1 MLSICLWYLKQSTVG
16 VGHGER
22 HYDLIFHSR
31 YVHLYTE
38 IMLFMVTTMLVP
50 TYPPVNKPTYL
61 SINLPVYKPIN
72 LPTNLSIN
80 LPTYLYINLAIYLAI
95 PTDPPLIIYCST

>member
-1 MLSICLWYLKQSTVG
+1 MLSICPSYLKQSTVG

-61 SINLPVYKPIN
+61 SINLP
-72 LPTNLSIN
+72 TNLSIN